1 MGIVT
6 HYKGVSKIYFDTII
20 SNIIRIGNL
29 ETKNLI
35 LDYGCGEKRVQ
46 KKLKKKILNYDINP
60 NYTDY
65 NKIDN
70 LHFKIVILNQVL
82 MYLPLE
88 EIYKLFK
95 KFYSINPKIEFIIGM
110 GKQNLISKILA
121 ILSFNPNAHTGT
133 KISYSDQKKF
143 INENFDIIASKENIF
158 FMADI
163 FYVKFKKNIVI
174 SML

>member
-29 ETKNLI
+29 ETRNLI
-35 LDYGCGEKRVQ
+35 LDYGCGEKRVE

-82 MYLPLE
+82 MYLTLK
-88 EIYKLFK
+88 EIYELFK
-95 KFYSINPKIEFIIGM
+95 KFYNINPKIEFVIGM

-121 ILSFNPNAHTGT
+121 ILSFNPNAHAGT
-133 KISYSDQKKF
+133 KISYLDQKKF

-163 FYVKFKKNIVI
+163 FYVKFKKI
-174 SML
+174 